1 MLISDA
7 RRALFV
13 HVQKTGGVTVQ
24 SMLEQALPDGRHLG
38 KNRHATLA
46 QILHK
51 EPDLAGYWTFGFVRN
66 PWARM
71 VSWYDMAV
79 RFRAAAER
87 GSPGETKQL
96 LTNGYLRK
104 VAYGYSS
111 FDEFVMCGP
120 DEFPRLRTPQVDYL
134 SAAERKVDFI
144 GRTESLA
151 DDIRHVFDHLGLP
164 APETVPQKNAN
175 KEKVDYRERYTPLT
189 REQVAR
195 VFRRDLDELGYEF

>member
-1 MLISDA
+1 MLISDS

-24 SMLEQALPDGRHLG
+24 SVLEQALPDGRKLG
-38 KNRHATLA
+38 SNRHATLA
-46 QILHK
+46 QILRK
-51 EPDLAGYWTFGFVRN
+51 EPGLADYWSFGFVRN

-71 VSWYDMAV
+71 VSWYDMVV

-87 GSPGETKQL
+87 GSPGETGQL
-96 LTNGYLRK
+96 LGNAYLRK

-111 FDEFVMCGP
+111 FEEFVMCGP

-134 SAAERKVDFI
+134 RADGRQVDFI

-151 DDIRHVFDHLGLP
+151 DDLRHVFDHLGLP
-164 APETVPQKNAN
+164 FPDDVPQKNAS
-175 KEKVDYRERYTPLT
+175 KEKVDYRERYTPVS
-189 REQVAR
+189 RERVAR
-195 VFRRDLDELGYEF
+195 VFQRDVDELGYEF